1 MTPSETVALT
11 RYVKACCPQQQID
24 QYTPDAWFDLLGD
37 LESADCLAAVRE
49 VCKRQP
55 FIAPAEIRAE
65 VRRVRRERLAHEIIP
80 APPAELTDEPGRYQ
94 AALKAEV
101 KRVAD
106 GFGLPKAVAA
116 LSGEMPPP
124 AAEVRK
130 ALGAALPPP
139 ERLLPPEEIARRQA
153 AESRAARAAD
163 VIAGTI
169 EPDEDE
175 GEPAA

>member
-1 MTPSETVALT
+1 VTPTETVALT

-24 QYTPDAWFDLLGD
+24 DYTPDAWFDLLGD
-37 LESADCLAAVRE
+37 LSLADCLAAVRE

-55 FIAPAEIRAE
+55 FIAPAEIRTE
-65 VRRVRRERLAHEIIP
+65 VRRVRRERLAREIVP
-80 APPAELTDEPGRYQ
+80 APPSELTDEPGRYQ
-94 AALKAEV
+94 AALQAGV

-106 GFGLPKAVAA
+106 GFRVPQAITSGLP
-116 LSGEMPPP
+116 GEMPPP

-130 ALGAALPPP
+130 ALGPALPPP

-153 AESRAARAAD
+153 AESRAARSAPAN
-163 VIAGTI
+163 I
-169 EPDEDE
+169 EPEE